1 MVQTPLPTD
10 VEDEEMTIDMD
21 LDRYH
26 KFSYILALASEELFL
41 VLIVEVRKEWW
52 EMVGA
57 LKKMIIFLV

>member
-10 VEDEEMTIDMD
+10 VEDEEMTIEMD

-52 EMVGA
+52 EMV
-57 LKKMIIFLV
+57 